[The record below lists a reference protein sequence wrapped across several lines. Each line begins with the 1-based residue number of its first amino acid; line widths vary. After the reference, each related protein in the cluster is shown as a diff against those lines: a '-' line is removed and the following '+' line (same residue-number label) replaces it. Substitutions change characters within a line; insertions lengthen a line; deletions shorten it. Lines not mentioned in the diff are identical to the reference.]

1 MTGVSKTRT
10 TPLHPQLDG
19 KVKHYTKTIEEHLR
33 NMVYRHQHDLEDR
46 LNIFQLAY

>member
-19 KVKHYTKTIEEHLR
+19 KVKHYKKMIEEHLR
-33 NMVYRHQHDLEDR
+33 NMVYRDQCNLEVR
-46 LNIFQLAY
+46 LHIFQLAY